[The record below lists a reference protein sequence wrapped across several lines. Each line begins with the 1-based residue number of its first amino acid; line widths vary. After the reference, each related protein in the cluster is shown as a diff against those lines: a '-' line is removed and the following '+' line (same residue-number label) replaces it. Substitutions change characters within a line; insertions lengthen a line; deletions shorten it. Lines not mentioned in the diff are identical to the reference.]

1 MPVADWEPIDWR
13 KRFDVKQARQAKTAQ
28 AAMIQAETAR
38 MRAGTEATREERL
51 YSPTGL
57 RQQELSRRFPYGV
70 PERAATTARIK
81 ATSEAE
87 TGAGALGLERERF
100 EFAKGYFAETGELP
114 GRGRERDDV
123 SAIRRIAGEEEEE
136 GVARVGG
143 AKCPRGHRWDGRKCV
158 PLM

>member
-1 MPVADWEPIDWR
+1 
-13 KRFDVKQARQAKTAQ
+13 
-28 AAMIQAETAR
+28 
-38 MRAGTEATREERL
+38 MRAGTEATFK
-51 YSPTGL
+51 
-57 RQQELSRRFPYGV
+57 QQELSRRFPYGV

-87 TGAGALGLERERF
+87 VGAGELGLERERF
-100 EFAKGYFAETGELP
+100 EFAKEYFAETGELP
-114 GRGRERDDV
+114 GGGRERDDV

-143 AKCPRGHRWDGRKCV
+143 AKCPKGYRWDGRKCV